1 MSKIFQQKRL
11 FKHKNVEFAEEVG
24 VDIAD
29 ALELLDIKS
38 TDFKKGT
45 KNKPNIQNKETFK
58 IEKDK
63 FENEKSKQRK
73 IWKEKEKPIFVD
85 INPPAA
91 FKNSYSNSK
100 LNHDFIELLKNELQN
115 TPASSSLIL
124 SQWLKNPSMGK

>member
-29 ALELLDIKS
+29 ALELIDIKS
-38 TDFKKGT
+38 TDLKKGSR
-45 KNKPNIQNKETFK
+45 KPNIQNKETFK

-63 FENEKSKQRK
+63 FENEKSKLK
-73 IWKEKEKPIFVD
+73 NIWKEKEKPIFVD

-100 LNHDFIELLKNELQN
+100 LNHDFIELLQNELQN